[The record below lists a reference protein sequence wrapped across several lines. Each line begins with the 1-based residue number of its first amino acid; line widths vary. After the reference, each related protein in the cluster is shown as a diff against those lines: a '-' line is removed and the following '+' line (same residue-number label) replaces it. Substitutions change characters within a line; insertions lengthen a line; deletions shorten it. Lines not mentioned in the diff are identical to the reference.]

1 MGAEMTLPPHNL
13 TSEYSVLG
21 SLLFEPSIY
30 WRLEDILTE
39 ADFFDPLHGDV
50 FAACRDLMRDGRAVN
65 SASVSDRM
73 RASEALKAI
82 GGEGWLADLLEYE
95 VSAFEAADHAG
106 LIAKASQKR
115 RLMAAG
121 RDLVALAAEDAD
133 AALEA
138 HETALEAI
146 RERQASHMAVESC
159 ADGEVFA
166 ESEQDS
172 LLVSG
177 FKRLDDEIRGFERGA
192 LSIIAARP
200 GVGKTAFAIA
210 MAANIARHETV
221 GFLSLDMQGKV
232 IKQRLACCLYFA
244 KPGFRRTPSV
254 ADLKEPGKVSSE
266 VMDEMRQTLRGDTG
280 RRILVNDR
288 GGQTTRTVAGQVRA
302 WHRHCR
308 KMGLPQLGAVFIDH
322 IAKVAPAQKAGG
334 LYEKTSYAA
343 NELLDIAKAN
353 PNTAII
359 ALCQLNR
366 DVEKSTRRPII
377 SDLRDSGK
385 VEEDAS
391 LVLLLHR
398 EDMRWALAAKT
409 ATSPEDR
416 QKANAELLKVK
427 GDFEIVIG
435 KNRNGEQG
443 AVTLWHS
450 MAHNAVRD
458 LRSAGLEE
466 VA

>member
-1 MGAEMTLPPHNL
+1 MSLPPHNL

-21 SLLFEPSIY
+21 ALLFEPAIY
-30 WRLEDILTE
+30 WRLEDIVTD

-50 FAACRDLMRDGRAVN
+50 FGAVRDLVRNGRAVN
-65 SASVSDRM
+65 ASSLSDLM
-73 RASEALKAI
+73 RSNQALKAI
-82 GGEGWLADLLEYE
+82 GGERWLTDLLEYE

-106 LIAKASQKR
+106 LVAKASQKR

-121 RDLVALAAEDAD
+121 RELVALAAEDAD
-133 AALEA
+133 MALEA
-138 HETALEAI
+138 HEKALEAV
-146 RERQASHMAVESC
+146 RHRQASHMAVESC
-159 ADGEVFA
+159 ADGDIFA
-166 ESEQDS
+166 ESGADA
-172 LLVSG
+172 LIHTGLAG
-177 FKRLDDEIRGFERGA
+177 LDVEIRGFERGA

-200 GVGKTAFAIA
+200 GVGKTAFAIVV
-210 MAANIARHETV
+210 AAHIAKTESV

-232 IKQRLACCLYFA
+232 IRQRLACYLHWKA
-244 KPGFRRTPSV
+244 PRRGRSPMV
-254 ADLKEPGKVSSE
+254 ADFKEPGAISQE
-266 VMDEMRQTLRGDTG
+266 TRAELGAILQGDVG
-280 RRILVNDR
+280 KRIFVNDK
-288 GGQTTRTVAGQVRA
+288 GGQTTRTVAGQIRA

-308 KMGLPQLGAVFIDH
+308 KHGLPPLGAVFIDH

-343 NELLDIAKAN
+343 NELLDIAKQN
-353 PNTAII
+353 PNTAVI

-398 EDMRWALAAKT
+398 EDMRWSLVAKNDAST
-409 ATSPEDR
+409 PEE
-416 QKANAELLKVK
+416 KAQANSMLMKCK
-427 GDFEIVIG
+427 NNFEVIIG

-443 AVTLWHS
+443 AVTLHHN
-450 MAHNAVRD
+450 MAFNAVRD
-458 LRSAGLEE
+458 LRAGLEE
-466 VA
+466 VG

>member
-1 MGAEMTLPPHNL
+1 MSLPPHNL

-21 SLLFEPSIY
+21 ALLFEPAIY
-30 WRLEDILTE
+30 WRLEDIVTD

-50 FAACRDLMRDGRAVN
+50 FGAVRDLVRNGRAVN
-65 SASVSDRM
+65 ASSLSDLM
-73 RASEALKAI
+73 RSNDALKAI
-82 GGEGWLADLLEYE
+82 GGERWLTDLLDYE

-133 AALEA
+133 MALEA
-138 HETALEAI
+138 HEKALEAV

-159 ADGEVFA
+159 ADGDIFA
-166 ESEQDS
+166 ESQADA
-172 LLVSG
+172 LIHTGLAG
-177 FKRLDDEIRGFERGA
+177 LDAEIRGFERGA

-200 GVGKTAFAIA
+200 GVGKTAFAIVV
-210 MAANIARHETV
+210 AAHIARTESV

-232 IKQRLACCLYFA
+232 IRQRLACYLHWKA
-244 KPGFRRTPSV
+244 PRRGRSPMV
-254 ADLKEPGKVSSE
+254 ADFKEPGAISQE
-266 VMDEMRQTLRGDTG
+266 TRAELGAILQGDVG
-280 RRILVNDR
+280 KRIFVNDK
-288 GGQTTRTVAGQVRA
+288 GGQTTRTVAGQIRA

-308 KMGLPQLGAVFIDH
+308 KHGLPPLGAVFIDH
-322 IAKVAPAQKAGG
+322 IAKVAPAQRAGS

-343 NELLDIAKAN
+343 NELLDIAKQN
-353 PNTAII
+353 PGIALI

-366 DVEKSTRRPII
+366 ENEKTTRRPLI

-398 EDMRWALAAKT
+398 EDMRWSLVAKNDAST
-409 ATSPEDR
+409 PEE
-416 QKANAELLKVK
+416 KAQANSMLLKCKNNLEV
-427 GDFEIVIG
+427 IIG

-443 AVTLWHS
+443 AVTLHHN
-450 MAHNAVRD
+450 MAFNAVRD
-458 LRSAGLEE
+458 LRAGLEE
-466 VA
+466 VG

>member
-1 MGAEMTLPPHNL
+1 MSLPPHNL

-21 SLLFEPSIY
+21 ALLFEPAIY
-30 WRLEDILTE
+30 WRLEDIVTD

-50 FAACRDLMRDGRAVN
+50 FGAVRDLVRNGRAVN
-65 SASVSDRM
+65 ASSLSDLM
-73 RASEALKAI
+73 RSNDALKAI
-82 GGEGWLADLLEYE
+82 GGERWLTDLLDYE

-133 AALEA
+133 MALEA
-138 HETALEAI
+138 HEKALEAV

-159 ADGEVFA
+159 ADGDIFA
-166 ESEQDS
+166 ESQADA
-172 LLVSG
+172 LIHTGLAG
-177 FKRLDDEIRGFERGA
+177 LDAEIRGFERGA

-200 GVGKTAFAIA
+200 GVGKTAFAIVV
-210 MAANIARHETV
+210 AAHIARTESV

-232 IKQRLACCLYFA
+232 IRQRLACYLHWKA
-244 KPGFRRTPSV
+244 PRRGRSPMV
-254 ADLKEPGKVSSE
+254 ADFKEPGAISQE
-266 VMDEMRQTLRGDTG
+266 TRAELGAILQGDVG
-280 RRILVNDR
+280 KRIFVNDK
-288 GGQTTRTVAGQVRA
+288 GGQTTRTVGGQIRA

-308 KMGLPQLGAVFIDH
+308 KHGLPPLGAVFIDH
-322 IAKVAPAQKAGG
+322 IAKVAPAQRAGS

-343 NELLDIAKAN
+343 NELLDIAKQN
-353 PNTAII
+353 PGIALI

-366 DVEKSTRRPII
+366 ENEKTTRRPLI

-398 EDMRWALAAKT
+398 EDMRWSLVAKNNAST
-409 ATSPEDR
+409 PEE
-416 QKANAELLKVK
+416 KAQANSMLLKCKNNLEV
-427 GDFEIVIG
+427 IIG

-443 AVTLWHS
+443 AVTLHHN
-450 MAHNAVRD
+450 MAFNAVRD
-458 LRSAGLEE
+458 LRAGLEE
-466 VA
+466 VG

>member
-1 MGAEMTLPPHNL
+1 MSLPPHNL
-13 TSEYSVLG
+13 TAEYSVLG
-21 SLLFEPSIY
+21 SILFEPAIF
-30 WRLEDILTE
+30 WRLEDILTD

-65 SASVSDRM
+65 PTSLADHM
-73 RASEALKAI
+73 RANEALKAI
-82 GGEGWLADLLEYE
+82 GGEGWLTDLLEYE
-95 VSAFEAADHAG
+95 VTPFEAADHAG

-121 RDLVALAAEDAD
+121 RDLVALAAEDPE

-138 HETALEAI
+138 HEAALEAV

-159 ADGEVFA
+159 ADGDIFA
-166 ESEQDS
+166 ESAADALIPTGLAALDS
-172 LLVSG
+172 
-177 FKRLDDEIRGFERGA
+177 EIRGFERGA

-200 GVGKTAFAIA
+200 GVGKTAFSIVV
-210 MAANIARHETV
+210 AANIAKTESV

-232 IKQRLACCLYFA
+232 IRQRLACYLHW
-244 KPGFRRTPSV
+244 RTPRRGRSPMV
-254 ADLKEPGKVSSE
+254 ADFKEPGAISDATRGE
-266 VMDEMRQTLRGDTG
+266 LEALLRGDIG
-280 RRILVNDR
+280 KRILVNDR
-288 GGQTTRTVAGQVRA
+288 GGQTTRTVAGQIRA

-308 KMGLPQLGAVFIDH
+308 KQGLPPLGAVFIDH
-322 IAKVAPAQKAGG
+322 IAKVAPAQKAGS

-343 NELLDIAKAN
+343 NELLDVAKQN
-353 PNTAII
+353 PGTAII

-366 DVEKSTRRPII
+366 DTEKSTRRPLI

-398 EDMRWALAAKT
+398 EDMRWSLIAKNDAST
-409 ATSPEDR
+409 AEE
-416 QKANAELLKVK
+416 KAQANSQLLKCKNNLEV
-427 GDFEIVIG
+427 IIG

-443 AVTLWHS
+443 AVTLYHN
-450 MAHNAVRD
+450 MAFNAVRD
-458 LRSAGLEE
+458 LRAPLEE
-466 VA
+466 VI

>member
-1 MGAEMTLPPHNL
+1 MTLAPHNL
-13 TSEYSVLG
+13 SSEYGVLG
-21 SLLFEPSIY
+21 ALLFEPSIF
-30 WRLEDILTE
+30 WRLEDLLTD

-50 FAACRDLMRDGRAVN
+50 FAAVRDLMREGRAVN
-65 SASVSDRM
+65 PASVADAL
-73 RASEALKAI
+73 RANEALKAI
-82 GGEGWLADLLEYE
+82 GGEAWLTDLLEYE

-106 LIAKASQKR
+106 MIAKASQKR

-121 RDLVALAAEDAD
+121 RDLVSLAAEDPD

-138 HETALEAI
+138 HEAALEAV

-159 ADGEVFA
+159 ADGEIFA
-166 ESEQDS
+166 EGEADS
-172 LLVSG
+172 LLLSG
-177 FKRLDDEIRGFERGA
+177 FPLLDKEICGFERGA

-200 GVGKTAFAIA
+200 GVGKTAFSLA
-210 MAANIARHETV
+210 MAANIARTETV

-254 ADLKEPGKVSSE
+254 ADLKIPGKVPE
-266 VMDEMRQTLRGDTG
+266 DVMEDMRRILRGDVG
-280 RRILVNDR
+280 KRILVNDR
-288 GGQTTRTVAGQVRA
+288 GGQTTRTVAGQIRA

-308 KMGLPQLGAVFIDH
+308 KHGLPPLGAVFIDH

-343 NELLDIAKAN
+343 NELLDIAKQN
-353 PNTAII
+353 PKTAII

-366 DVEKSTRRPII
+366 DVEKSTRKPII

-409 ATSPEDR
+409 AASPEDK
-416 QKANAELLKVK
+416 QKANEQLLRVK
-427 GDFEIVIG
+427 GDLDVIIG

-458 LRSAGLEE
+458 LRAAGLEE

>member
-1 MGAEMTLPPHNL
+1 MTLPPH
-13 TSEYSVLG
+13 SVSAEYGVLG
-21 SLLFEPSIY
+21 SVLFEPAIF
-30 WRLEDILTE
+30 WRIEDLLTE
-39 ADFFDPLHGDV
+39 ADFFDPLHADV
-50 FAACRDLMRDGRAVN
+50 FAKCRDMIREGRAVDPVTVA
-65 SASVSDRM
+65 SAM
-73 RASEALKAI
+73 HGNEALRI
-82 GGEGWLADLLEYE
+82 VGGEAWLTDLLEYE

-106 LIAKASQKR
+106 MIVKASQKR
-115 RLMAAG
+115 RLMSAG
-121 RDLVALAAEDAD
+121 RDLVALAAQDPD

-138 HETALEAI
+138 HEAALEAV
-146 RERQASHMAVESC
+146 RERQTTHMAVESC
-159 ADGEVFA
+159 ADGEIFA
-166 ESEQDS
+166 ETEADS
-172 LLVSG
+172 LLLSG
-177 FKRLDDEIRGFERGA
+177 FPLLDKEICGFERGA

-200 GVGKTAFAIA
+200 GVGKTAFSLA
-210 MAANIARHETV
+210 MAANIARTETV

-254 ADLKEPGKVSSE
+254 ADLKIPGKVSE
-266 VMDEMRQTLRGDTG
+266 DVMDDMRRILRGDVG
-280 RRILVNDR
+280 KRILVNDR
-288 GGQTTRTVAGQVRA
+288 GGQTTRTVSGQIRA

-308 KMGLPQLGAVFIDH
+308 KHGLPPLGAVFIDH

-343 NELLDIAKAN
+343 NELLDIAKQN
-353 PNTAII
+353 PRMAII

-366 DVEKSTRRPII
+366 ETEKASRRPII

-409 ATSPEDR
+409 ATSSEDK
-416 QKANAELLKVK
+416 QKANEQLLRVK
-427 GDFEIVIG
+427 GDLDVIIG

-458 LRSAGLEE
+458 LRAAGLED